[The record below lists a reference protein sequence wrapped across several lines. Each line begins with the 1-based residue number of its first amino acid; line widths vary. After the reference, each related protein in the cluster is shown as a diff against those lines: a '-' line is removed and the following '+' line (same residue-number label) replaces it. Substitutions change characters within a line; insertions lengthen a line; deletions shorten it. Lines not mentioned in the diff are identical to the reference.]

1 LQESRK
7 RKYNSNKRGDRETNE
22 GNIIGA
28 VNVADDIRMINALKR
43 IPQKKFTYSEED
55 FNAFIILMSS
65 ATFTSPIILPSF
77 VSLSPLLLLSYFL
90 FLNSCFPD
98 SVVLFFCAL
107 SIVFLE

>member
-43 IPQKKFTYSEED
+43 IPQKNFT
-55 FNAFIILMSS
+55 
-65 ATFTSPIILPSF
+65 
-77 VSLSPLLLLSYFL
+77 
-90 FLNSCFPD
+90 
-98 SVVLFFCAL
+98 
-107 SIVFLE
+107 